1 MKYAATLVIQNL
13 AIFITGK
20 CLLNKTLVSIFC
32 SFLNL
37 VAANLTSKRLTED
50 DYYVN
55 YDYDSSN
62 NSGETNEIKLPDSFI
77 LPNPETVD
85 AKYAFDALPNVELPD
100 DSLADTDLRDHDF
113 IDNIMYVYYGSHG
126 QYSGTYGREII
137 TVGALGSLSAQI
149 LAVFYVFYKQKLN
162 ASSAELTCMFV
173 YLMMTLFISNLSVL
187 GAFVSVKNI
196 KILAFKYYFVIAGH
210 KTQSEMHRNGYC
222 SALFSFIDGNL
233 DICL

>member
-1 MKYAATLVIQNL
+1 MRGFY
-13 AIFITGK
+13 
-20 CLLNKTLVSIFC
+20 
-32 SFLNL
+32 L
-37 VAANLTSKRLTED
+37 VAANLTSKRLVED

-62 NSGETNEIKLPDSFI
+62 NSGETNEIKPPDSFI

-100 DSLADTDLRDHDF
+100 DSLADSDLRDHDF

-137 TVGALGSLSAQI
+137 TVGALGSLSAQTF
-149 LAVFYVFYKQKLN
+149 AVFYVFYKQKLN
-162 ASSAELTCMFV
+162 ASSAELICIFV

-187 GAFVSVKNI
+187 GAFVSEKFEIFDFWGTINCV
-196 KILAFKYYFVIAGH
+196 VSGH
-210 KTQSEMHRNGYC
+210 KTQFEVHRNGYC
-222 SALFSFIDGNL
+222 TALFSFINGHL
-233 DICL
+233 DIFV

>member
-1 MKYAATLVIQNL
+1 MY
-13 AIFITGK
+13 
-20 CLLNKTLVSIFC
+20 C
-32 SFLNL
+32 SFFNL
-37 VAANLTSKRLTED
+37 VAANLTSKRLAED

-55 YDYDSSN
+55 YDYDSNN

-149 LAVFYVFYKQKLN
+149 LAIFYVFYKQKLS
-162 ASSAELTCMFV
+162 ATSAELTCMFV
-173 YLMMTLFISNLSVL
+173 YLMMTMFISNLSVL
-187 GAFVSVKNI
+187 GAFVSKNLQV
-196 KILAFKYYFVIAGH
+196 LAFKYCFVIAGN
-210 KTQSEMHRNGYC
+210 KTQFTVHRNGYRFT
-222 SALFSFIDGNL
+222 LFSFIDGNL
-233 DICL
+233 DIYVQLLYF